1 MNMQLS
7 SMKTATVGLSQLRQK
22 NAVGNSTRVSSTRTT
37 KAPRGALLC
46 LNKSCESSEQD
57 KQPHKAAFRAGVA
70 ALSAAALLAG
80 QPVFAELNKYEAST
94 SGEFNVGS
102 AGQFGATK
110 IDKQDFS
117 KQDFR
122 RANFTATSMKG
133 TDFTGSNCRGAY
145 FIKAVAAGTKFVG
158 TDLSDVLF
166 DRAVL
171 VEADLSDAILT
182 RTIFTSHG
190 SSDVLFDRAVLVEA
204 DLSDAILTRT
214 IFTSSDF
221 RDAKIDGADFTDALI
236 DKPQQQ
242 AMCKY
247 ASGVNPVTGVSTR
260 KSLGCGRGRSGTPS
274 AYMTDDKSAK
284 PEAAF
289 SPDVFNAG
297 NKRGSVA
304 QSNPF

>member
-1 MNMQLS
+1 MSAMTTQL
-7 SMKTATVGLSQLRQK
+7 SMKTVGFSQLRHK
-22 NAVGNSTRVSSTRTT
+22 NAVASSTRV
-37 KAPRGALLC
+37 APPAQARRVPLVC
-46 LNKSCESSEQD
+46 TNKSEPTEQE
-57 KQPHKAAFRAGVA
+57 KQSHKATFRAGVA

-80 QPVFAELNKYEAST
+80 QPVFAELNKFEAST

-110 IDKQDFS
+110 IDGQDFS

-122 RANFTATSMKG
+122 RANFTATSMKK

-145 FIKAVAAGTKFVG
+145 FIKAVAAGTTFVG
-158 TDLSDVLF
+158 ADLSDVLF

-171 VEADLSDAILT
+171 VEADLT
-182 RTIFTSHG
+182 
-190 SSDVLFDRAVLVEA
+190 
-204 DLSDAILTRT
+204 DAILTRT

-221 RDAKIDGADFTDALI
+221 RDAKIEGADFTDALV
-236 DKPQQQ
+236 DKAQQQ

-247 ASGVNPVTGVSTR
+247 ASGVNPTTGASTR

-274 AYMTDDKSAK
+274 AYMTEDKSAK
-284 PEAAF
+284 PAPAF
-289 SPDVFNAG
+289 SPDDFNAG
-297 NKRGSVA
+297 NKRGSVE